1 VSRDP
6 ADDEDEE
13 LPPTLREQGIIALPV
28 HNTGLAGPLPA
39 DPLLADG
46 LSPQGRRRW
55 VLANRL
61 AAELVDPPSATR
73 VQGHDLLSAH
83 VISMGLQEVAAVG
96 LAVQYAVLAPRRLPG
111 STIIGEGTGGS
122 VVRLHGPLYSVVF
135 RFYPEVTPVLVLVD
149 AMPEVAVRVDLDEN
163 PRARFE
169 IMQMTTGVLIN
180 MQEPG
185 TGEIRVRF

>member
-1 VSRDP
+1 VSRLP
-6 ADDEDEE
+6 ADDDEE

-28 HNTGLAGPLPA
+28 HNTGLVGPLPVDSPGA
-39 DPLLADG
+39 EG

-83 VISMGLQEVAAVG
+83 VISMGLDEVAAVA
-96 LAVQYAVLAPRRLPG
+96 LAVQNAVIAPRRFPG

-135 RFYPEVTPVLVLVD
+135 RFQPEWAPVLVLVD
-149 AMPEVAVRVDLDEN
+149 NMPDIAVRVDLDEN
-163 PRARFE
+163 PRARLK
-169 IMQMTTGVLIN
+169 IMQMTTGILIN

-185 TGEIRVRF
+185 TGEIRVRL

>member
-1 VSRDP
+1 VSRHP
-6 ADDEDEE
+6 ADDEVEG

-28 HNTGLAGPLPA
+28 HNTGLVGPLPA
-39 DPLLADG
+39 EPQLAEG

-83 VISMGLQEVAAVG
+83 VIAMGLDEVPAVA
-96 LAVQYAVLAPRRLPG
+96 LAVQYAVLAPRRFPG

-135 RFYPEVTPVLVLVD
+135 RFHPEMAPVLVLVD
-149 AMPEVAVRVDLDEN
+149 AIPDVAVRVDLDED

-185 TGEIRVRF
+185 TGEIRVRL